1 MRIVVAGSS
10 GFLGTALRRALADQ
24 GHEVVRLVRRPAQ
37 APDESQWDPYANA
50 VEQSVVESADVVV
63 NLAGSPLL
71 GNPHSARFRRTLR
84 DSRVVTTRVLAE
96 AIARGDRRPA
106 FLAQNGSGWYGDH
119 GSELLTEDADSRGD
133 AFMTRVCREW
143 EAATEPARDAGA
155 RVCVLRTVPVID
167 RASMVTRV
175 LLPLFRLGLGA
186 RLSDGR
192 QWFPVV
198 SRRDWVDAATF
209 LVMHPTASGPFNM
222 TSPTP
227 PTNAEFTAAFADAVH
242 RRAFLVAPA
251 PLLRLAGGALAPDLL
266 GSYRLVPAALEA
278 AGHRFTDRDVRDVV
292 AAALDRR

>member
-209 LVMHPTASGPFNM
+209 LAIHPTASGPFNM